1 MIEHQVKINFHFHQV
16 KINFHFGEWFL
27 KPIYLNKYE
36 TPDKRAV
43 ITQATWLFISYR
55 NIRYK

>member
-1 MIEHQVKINFHFHQV
+1 MIEHQV